1 MILPI
6 TRWTLR
12 QRRTSTIWWS
22 VAVSAFIL
30 LNMVFY
36 PSFKDQA
43 AELEKTFE
51 NLPSNAVQFLG
62 GSTDFFSP
70 VGFLNSQVFFIM
82 LPMLLG
88 ILAVGLGASLL
99 AREEQD
105 GTIETL
111 LARPVSR
118 SNVLASK
125 AMAGVIILA
134 IVTICAGIATIVSG
148 KAVGLSVSAWTITT
162 GYLVCFILCLC
173 FGAISFLLTALG
185 KARGAAIGVGAL
197 AALGGY
203 ILTSLAGTVDWLGSV
218 AKLTPF
224 YYYQPEAL
232 LRGAYDWSNL
242 LYYGVIIVVCA
253 TASWYV
259 FNHRDIDS

>member
-22 VAVSAFIL
+22 IAVSAFIL

-51 NLPSNAVQFLG
+51 NLPSSAVQFLG

-125 AMAGVIILA
+125 ALAGVIILA
-134 IVTICAGIATIVSG
+134 FVTFCACLTTIVSG
-148 KAVGLSVSAWTITT
+148 KAVGLAVSGWTISA
-162 GYLVCFILCLC
+162 GYLVCFVMCLC
-173 FGAISFLLTALG
+173 FGTISYLFTALG
-185 KARGAAIGVGAL
+185 KARGAAIGIGAL

-203 ILTSLAGTVDWLGSV
+203 ILTSLAGTVDWLSSF
-218 AKLTPF
+218 AKLMPF
-224 YYYQPEAL
+224 YYYQPETL
-232 LRGAYDWSNL
+232 LRGAYDWSNVI
-242 LYYGVIIVVCA
+242 YYGVVIVACA